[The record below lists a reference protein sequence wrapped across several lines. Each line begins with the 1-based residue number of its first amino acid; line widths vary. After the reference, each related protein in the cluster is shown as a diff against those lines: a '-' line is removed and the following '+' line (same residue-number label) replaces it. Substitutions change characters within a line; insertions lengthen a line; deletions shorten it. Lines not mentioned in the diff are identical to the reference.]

1 VSDLARQYDA
11 VNLVADPLH
20 GYIKI
25 TKHEHGSSAA
35 AEQDLL
41 DDPWL
46 QRLRRIHQLQSAWW
60 VFPGGEHSRFQHALG
75 AMHLSGEW
83 ARRLDANLRQLH
95 PDAPSSACV
104 EETLR
109 VAGLL
114 HDVGHGPFGHFF
126 DQNYLDRFG
135 IDHEVIGRTLIQG
148 ELAPVIAQLEAS
160 PYGRFEP
167 GERID
172 PRWVAELIAESPLPG
187 SAVPAWVTAL
197 KPVLNGMYTADNL
210 DYVPRDAYMCGVKVG
225 PVDIERLLHYS
236 FLDRE
241 GMLLHQHGA
250 QALLLFL
257 NARLYLYNNIYY
269 HRTVRRIDLHMRE
282 IFRETIERI
291 LSGNPLEH
299 LPDYLALTDW
309 SLIETVDGWG
319 HEPGRAAELA
329 EEWAR
334 IVRRELKW
342 RLIFEDYYEFSSF
355 EDAIFYPQP
364 AEYVRRIREALPPR
378 LREAA
383 LEVDVASVDPRPQ
396 NPFHD
401 PFPVNI
407 YNPVSRAVERSA
419 VAELFRRLPIRTTLV
434 RVFSDEREDLE
445 TLRDAAER
453 ALYRP
458 DSRLAEAL
466 S

>member
-25 TKHEHGSSAA
+25 TKRGRRSSAA

-41 DDPWL
+41 DDAWL

-83 ARRLDANLRQLH
+83 ARRLYPNLTELA
-95 PDAPSSACV
+95 PGVPSSACV

-126 DQNYLDRFG
+126 DQNYLDRYA
-135 IDHEVIGRTLIQG
+135 IDHEVIGRALILGALSQTV
-148 ELAPVIAQLEAS
+148 AALEAS
-160 PYGRFEP
+160 PSGRFAP

-172 PRWVAELIAESPLPG
+172 PRWVAELIAQTPLPG
-187 SAVPAWVTAL
+187 DPAPAWVTML
-197 KPVLNGMYTADNL
+197 KPILNGMYTADNL
-210 DYVPRDAYMCGVKVG
+210 DYVPRDAYMCGVKAG

-282 IFRETIERI
+282 IFGETIDR
-291 LSGNPLEH
+291 LLPGNPLQH
-299 LPDYLALTDW
+299 LDAYQALTDW
-309 SLIETVDGWG
+309 SLIETVDSWRRQ
-319 HEPGRAAELA
+319 EGRAGELA
-329 EEWAR
+329 EEWGR

-342 RLIFEDYYEFSSF
+342 RLIFEDYYEFSSL

-364 AEYVRRIREALPPR
+364 SEYVARIRQALPPH
-378 LREAA
+378 LRGAS

-396 NPFHD
+396 NPFND
-401 PFPVNI
+401 PFPVRI
-407 YNPVSRAVERSA
+407 YNPVARSVERSA
-419 VAELFRRLPIRTTLV
+419 VGELFRRLPIRTTLV
-434 RVFSDEREDLE
+434 RVFSDDIQHLEALRE
-445 TLRDAAER
+445 AAER

-466 S
+466 P